1 MKSSLTIL
9 LLMITLNVNSQILGW
24 HSKDILKHTQSESL
38 EYSRDDDGIL
48 TAISFETDTNT
59 FIQYFIDKDGICYSM
74 VHESYS
80 PETEKII
87 KSYNDAGY
95 LKIDEGWLMRDNG
108 VIFKI
113 YYFLEKNGL
122 SVFLWE

>member
-38 EYSRDDDGIL
+38 EYSTDDYGVL

-59 FIQYFIDKDGICYSM
+59 FIQYLFI
-74 VHESYS
+74 
-80 PETEKII
+80 
-87 KSYNDAGY
+87 
-95 LKIDEGWLMRDNG
+95 
-108 VIFKI
+108 IF
-113 YYFLEKNGL
+113 
-122 SVFLWE
+122 

>member
-1 MKSSLTIL
+1 MKSILTIL

-24 HSKDILKHTQSESL
+24 HSRDILKYTQSESL
-38 EYSRDDDGIL
+38 EYSRNDYGVL
-48 TAISFETDTNT
+48 TTISFETDTNT
-59 FIQYFIDKDGICYSM
+59 FIQYFINEDGICYSM

-108 VIFKI
+108 IIFKI
-113 YYFLEKNGL
+113 YYFKQENGL
-122 SVFLWE
+122 SIFLWE